1 MTSVYC
7 AYIEQILEAN
17 PNAKIILA
25 NSPITCTGL
34 LTGSAGMDKKG
45 VWKSGQNPNTARTKK
60 KIIFDRLDELMRK
73 IADKYNLPVIDFYHG
88 VGLTFEN
95 YTNYCIDGTHWVDI
109 ENTSVLGNTNPITN
123 REGDMLVRFL
133 KEMMH

>member
-1 MTSVYC
+1 
-7 AYIEQILEAN
+7 
-17 PNAKIILA
+17 
-25 NSPITCTGL
+25 
-34 LTGSAGMDKKG
+34 
-45 VWKSGQNPNTARTKK
+45 
-60 KIIFDRLDELMRK
+60 MRK

-109 ENTSVLGNTNPITN
+109 ENTNVLGNTNPITN